1 MTLWHWTIH
10 RVRGRQPPG
19 VRRTE
24 AEKDAH
30 PFLRGQPRQLLHHSS
45 LAPIARLLDERDT
58 VDDIQLDFTNIAV
71 GEKDAASD
79 GDDATV
85 ASEPASS
92 SGPE

>member
-1 MTLWHWTIH
+1 MAVLNH
-10 RVRGRQPPG
+10 GR
-19 VRRTE
+19 E
-24 AEKDAH
+24 
-30 PFLRGQPRQLLHHSS
+30 RGQPRQLLHHSS

-85 ASEPASS
+85 ASGLETLRLKDNLGLG
-92 SGPE
+92 GPNSLK

>member
-1 MTLWHWTIH
+1 MTVLNH
-10 RVRGRQPPG
+10 RR
-19 VRRTE
+19 E
-24 AEKDAH
+24 
-30 PFLRGQPRQLLHHSS
+30 RGQPRQLLHHSS

-71 GEKDAASD
+71 GEKDAASE

-92 SGPE
+92 VASSEFGY